1 VNRDFTNISSKKT
14 YNFLSIPNKIKQSK
28 NLFPTILTRKKKL
41 FCLAY
46 KKKDKSGEERK
57 EDLGKRDENMV
68 ELWEMEHH
76 DCSRDPELYGK

>member
-1 VNRDFTNISSKKT
+1 
-14 YNFLSIPNKIKQSK
+14 
-28 NLFPTILTRKKKL
+28 
-41 FCLAY
+41 LAY

>member
-1 VNRDFTNISSKKT
+1 
-14 YNFLSIPNKIKQSK
+14 
-28 NLFPTILTRKKKL
+28 
-41 FCLAY
+41 LAY

-76 DCSRDPELYGK
+76 DCSHDLELYGK